1 MPPSDDAAAQ
11 RELNATLE
19 RFRGDPRVALG
30 LRPTDDAAAARRA
43 FMALC
48 KVYHPAK
55 FARFAPATVRLSNE
69 VFLAIRRA
77 YESLSTAPAPPARVP
92 TAPTTPPERPSGGIA
107 RIVKF
112 TPPTGV
118 PVQAAPPPPP
128 AQPPTPVRPS
138 PQERPSGTTIPRPAT
153 PRPSTPSPAPPPAAP
168 VPPAR
173 RSTPTPGRE
182 MRDAQLDRALDL
194 AQAQKWPEA
203 RVAFVEL
210 ATRHPGDPR
219 YRAYVHYA
227 RGWEAFTLGRDAEA
241 RAEWQRA
248 LACDPRNDLVK
259 WALEST
265 GVVK

>member
-1 MPPSDDAAAQ
+1 MGPSDDAAAQ

-19 RFRGDPRVALG
+19 RFRGDARVALG

-55 FARFAPATVRLSNE
+55 FARFSASTVRLSNE

-77 YESLSTAPAPPARVP
+77 YESIGAAAPAPA
-92 TAPTTPPERPSGGIA
+92 APTLSAPTLSSAPTPRAATTPPPERPSGA
-107 RIVKF
+107 LPRIVRF

-118 PVQAAPPPPP
+118 PVTPAPPITTPPP
-128 AQPPTPVRPS
+128 HRAPS
-138 PQERPSGTTIPRPAT
+138 PRPA
-153 PRPSTPSPAPPPAAP
+153 SPSPAPPLPRAPTARPASPSPAP
-168 VPPAR
+168 SVRAA
-173 RSTPTPGRE
+173 GNV
-182 MRDAQLDRALDL
+182 QLERALTL
-194 AQAQKWPEA
+194 AQQEKWSEA
-203 RVAFVEL
+203 RAAFVDL

-227 RGWEAFTLGRDAEA
+227 RGWEAFSLGKDAEA

-248 LACDPRNDLVK
+248 LACDPRNDLAK